1 MASNDSDRIGFL
13 SAGGVLSIV
22 AGAFEVNGGGIMLAS
37 AKLGV
42 QFRLWDF
49 ALYPGIWLEHII
61 PVDSPWFIIMGG
73 TSCCSGYNSH
83 SRWLLGHKKEKF
95 WPVFSRGYLCPS
107 LSAFGDTDSYFCRP
121 EEERIWCGEE
131 RKWRLMVVT
140 GSGYLELVES

>member
-49 ALYPGIWLEHII
+49 ALYPGIWFEHII

-73 TSCCSGYNSH
+73 
-83 SRWLLGHKKEKF
+83 LLVVLGIIAIVGGIWALRRRSF
-95 WPVFSRGYLCPS
+95 GLS
-107 LSAFGDTDSYFCRP
+107 LAGAVCVLPLGILGIVAIVCIALAKREFEVGD
-121 EEERIWCGEE
+121 
-131 RKWRLMVVT
+131 
-140 GSGYLELVES
+140 

>member
-73 TSCCSGYNSH
+73 
-83 SRWLLGHKKEKF
+83 LLVVLGIIAILGGIWALRRRSF
-95 WPVFSRGYLCPS
+95 GLS
-107 LSAFGDTDSYFCRP
+107 LAGAVCILPLGILGIVAIVCIALAKREFEVGD
-121 EEERIWCGEE
+121 
-131 RKWRLMVVT
+131 
-140 GSGYLELVES
+140 

>member
-37 AKLGV
+37 AKLGI

-49 ALYPGIWLEHII
+49 ALYPGIWFEHII

-73 TSCCSGYNSH
+73 
-83 SRWLLGHKKEKF
+83 LLVVLGIIAIVGGIWALRRRSF
-95 WPVFSRGYLCPS
+95 GLS
-107 LSAFGDTDSYFCRP
+107 LAGAVCVLPLGILGIVAIVCIALAKREF
-121 EEERIWCGEE
+121 E
-131 RKWRLMVVT
+131 
-140 GSGYLELVES
+140 VED

>member
-13 SAGGVLSIV
+13 SAGGILSIV

-49 ALYPGIWLEHII
+49 ALYPGIWFEHII

-73 TSCCSGYNSH
+73 
-83 SRWLLGHKKEKF
+83 LLVVLGIIAILGGIWALRRRSF
-95 WPVFSRGYLCPS
+95 GLS
-107 LSAFGDTDSYFCRP
+107 LAGAVCVLPLGILGIVAIVCIALAKREFEVGD
-121 EEERIWCGEE
+121 
-131 RKWRLMVVT
+131 
-140 GSGYLELVES
+140 

>member
-13 SAGGVLSIV
+13 SAGGILSIV

-49 ALYPGIWLEHII
+49 ALYPGIWFKHII

-73 TSCCSGYNSH
+73 
-83 SRWLLGHKKEKF
+83 LLVVLGIIAILGGIWALRRRSF
-95 WPVFSRGYLCPS
+95 GLS
-107 LSAFGDTDSYFCRP
+107 LAGAVCVLPLGILGIVAIVCIALAKREFEVGD
-121 EEERIWCGEE
+121 
-131 RKWRLMVVT
+131 
-140 GSGYLELVES
+140 

>member
-73 TSCCSGYNSH
+73 
-83 SRWLLGHKKEKF
+83 LLVVLGIIAIVGGIWALRRRSF
-95 WPVFSRGYLCPS
+95 GLS
-107 LSAFGDTDSYFCRP
+107 LAGAVCVLPLGILGIVAIVCIALAKREFEVGD
-121 EEERIWCGEE
+121 
-131 RKWRLMVVT
+131 
-140 GSGYLELVES
+140 

>member
-61 PVDSPWFIIMGG
+61 PVGSPWFIIMGG
-73 TSCCSGYNSH
+73 
-83 SRWLLGHKKEKF
+83 LLVVLGIIAILGGIWALRRRSF
-95 WPVFSRGYLCPS
+95 GLS
-107 LSAFGDTDSYFCRP
+107 LAGAVCVLPLGILGILAIVCIALAKREFEVGD
-121 EEERIWCGEE
+121 
-131 RKWRLMVVT
+131 
-140 GSGYLELVES
+140 

>member
-13 SAGGVLSIV
+13 SAGGILSIV

-49 ALYPGIWLEHII
+49 ALYPGIWFEHII

-73 TSCCSGYNSH
+73 
-83 SRWLLGHKKEKF
+83 LLVVLGIIAIVGGIWALRRRSF
-95 WPVFSRGYLCPS
+95 GLS
-107 LSAFGDTDSYFCRP
+107 LAGAVCVLPLGILGIVAIVCIALAKREFEVGD
-121 EEERIWCGEE
+121 
-131 RKWRLMVVT
+131 
-140 GSGYLELVES
+140 